1 MQGRA
6 IGLDVGTKTIG
17 VALSDP
23 MGLTARPVR
32 TLARQSVM
40 KDSAKLA
47 ELCQAEDVRHLIVGL
62 PLELDDTEGR
72 SARLARQIGV
82 ALGEHLGLVPV
93 WIDERFTSVDAEE
106 ILVRL
111 DVSRR
116 KRKEVID
123 QVAAVLILQS
133 WLDHGDWSQIPTP

>member
-17 VALSDP
+17 VALSDSLG
-23 MGLTARPVR
+23 MLARPVR
-32 TLARQSVM
+32 TLKRRSVK
-40 KDSAKLA
+40 KDSAALA
-47 ELCQAEDVRHLIVGL
+47 ELCAQEGVKHLVVGL
-62 PLELDDTEGR
+62 PLELDDTEAR
-72 SARLARQIGV
+72 SAKLARQVGV
-82 ALGEHLGLVPV
+82 ALGELLGLAPIY
-93 WIDERFTSVDAEE
+93 IDERFTSVDAEE

-111 DVSRR
+111 DISRK

-133 WLDHGDWSQIPTP
+133 WLDHGDWSGIT